1 MNESKKEI
9 KMKGRKKEKMTERSS
24 TKNIKRMKERFLF
37 HLTVTIR
44 EFFLSIWNFHFF
56 FPSNLK
62 ILLIF
67 SHLHIKDDYGLPPF
81 IFSPYF
87 FSFYDLILIFFRTS
101 PLVYFL
107 HDQLASNTEP
117 FLIIC
122 VAFLF
127 VDSNTRI
134 SFSLLS
140 FLGIIFS

>member
-1 MNESKKEI
+1 MNESKKE
-9 KMKGRKKEKMTERSS
+9 KWKEERKKEWQKDQAQ
-24 TKNIKRMKERFLF
+24 NIKRMKERFLL

-44 EFFLSIWNFHFF
+44 EFFLPISPMKF
-56 FPSNLK
+56 S
-62 ILLIF
+62 LLFLFESRKSANF

-87 FSFYDLILIFFRTS
+87 FSFYDLLLIFRTS

-117 FLIIC
+117 FLLIC